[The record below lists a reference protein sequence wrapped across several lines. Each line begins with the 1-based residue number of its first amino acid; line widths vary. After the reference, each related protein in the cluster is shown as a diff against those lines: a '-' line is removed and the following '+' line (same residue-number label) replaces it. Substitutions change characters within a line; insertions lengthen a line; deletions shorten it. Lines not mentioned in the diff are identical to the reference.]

1 MRHRFKRSR
10 LRRRYSVAELQS
22 RITFTPREFRGFG
35 THTGAAARERGADYV
50 VDVKP
55 PIIDGT
61 DER

>member
-1 MRHRFKRSR
+1 MA
-10 LRRRYSVAELQS
+10 LISVGGNDD
-22 RITFTPREFRGFG
+22 PV
-35 THTGAAARERGADYV
+35 AAPRGADYV